1 MFEKEVVVDGKGHLL
16 GRLASIVAKE
26 LLNGQRVV
34 IVRCEKILMSGS
46 LYRHK
51 VMYSEFL
58 KKRMLHNPR
67 RGIVHWKAPSR
78 LVWRAIRGMMPH
90 KTPRGA
96 ASLGIL
102 IVSSFAL

>member
-34 IVRCEKILMSGS
+34 IVRCEKILISGS

-58 KKRMLHNPR
+58 RKRMLSNPR

-78 LVWRAIRGMMPH
+78 LVWRTIRGMLPH

-96 ASLGIL
+96 ASLGNY
-102 IVSSFAL
+102 